1 MSQPTPSQALKGRRS
16 TLTRLVLMLLL
27 LLIGPLA
34 PRPASAQTGSISG
47 FVVDT
52 LGNRVSGATIR
63 AISGP
68 SAPAQT
74 TSAADGSYL
83 LSRLIGG
90 TYIFTVTRAG
100 FTGTTR
106 SFTVV
111 SGVSAR
117 LDFTIRSETT
127 QGGVVQGRVLQRG
140 TSTPVAG
147 ARVVLTGGA
156 GQVSQTAVTDEN
168 GTYQFSNLN
177 TGRVRLTVTRAGY
190 FDASRQITVTQGRTV
205 TADFDLRLR
214 ASQLASL
221 SGVVTDTNGTA
232 IRGAVVT
239 LSNGTSAGMSDTTDS
254 RGRYS
259 ITRIIPDT
267 YTVTVSASGFN
278 STTGT
283 AALDQGGASVLN
295 FSLTGIGA
303 STAGITGLV
312 VDGNGQPIIGARVTI
327 TGGPVTGRTSTT
339 DGNGQYQLLNL
350 PAGTYTLRVN
360 ATGFQ
365 SQTQTV
371 FTQVNTTS
379 QLDFTLT
386 EQVNQLFGS
395 IAGRVTRSDGTA
407 LPGVTVRVTA
417 GPSTGQVITTDDQG
431 NFSILDLPIGTYALT
446 FSRSGF
452 STRTITN
459 IEVFGN
465 TVTSIDDVALAAS
478 STGAVL
484 SGTVTDT
491 NGNPISSVLVRV
503 LQNNTVVASTTTGA
517 QGTYSF
523 SNLAAGTYVVQF
535 SKTGFTTAQ
544 VSGVAITTGD
554 SVTVNVQLTGSGT
567 GTGTIT
573 GLVVD
578 PLGRPVQGA
587 TISLNG
593 PSGTQTATT
602 DANGVFEFD
611 NLTPGST
618 YSLTVTASGFLTESR
633 QNITVAE
640 GDETNL
646 RIQLR
651 QDSTS
656 GGSLSGLIRAANG
669 VPIPGATVTIV
680 GGPAVGQSR
689 TTSSTGQFSFAG
701 LPGGAYTINV
711 SAAGFRPARL
721 TVNVRVGAGAFVTV
735 TLRR

>member
-1 MSQPTPSQALKGRRS
+1 MSQPTPSQASTSRRS
-16 TLTRLVLMLLL
+16 TLMRLLLMLLL

-34 PRPASAQTGSISG
+34 PRPASAQTGSVSG

-90 TYIFTVTRAG
+90 TYVFSVTRSG

-127 QGGVVQGRVLQRG
+127 QGGVIQGRVLQRG

-147 ARVVLTGGA
+147 ARVDLTGGA

-168 GTYQFSNLN
+168 GAYQFSNLN
-177 TGRVRLTVTRAGY
+177 TGRVRLVVTRAGY

-205 TADFDLRLR
+205 TADFQLRLR

-221 SGVVTDTNGTA
+221 SGTVTDTNGTA

-239 LSNGTSAGMSDTTDS
+239 LSGGTSTGMSDTTDS

-295 FSLTGIGA
+295 FSLTAIGA

-395 IAGRVTRSDGTA
+395 IAGKVTRSDGTP

-431 NFSILDLPIGTYALT
+431 NFSILELPVGTYALT

-478 STGAVL
+478 STGSVL

-503 LQNNTVVASTTTGA
+503 LQNNTVVASTTTGT

-523 SNLAAGTYVVQF
+523 NNLAAGTYVVQF

-544 VSGVAITTGD
+544 VSGVAITAGD

-578 PLGRPVQGA
+578 PLGRPVESA
-587 TISLNG
+587 TITLNG
-593 PSGTQTATT
+593 PSGTQTATS
-602 DANGVFEFD
+602 DANGTFEFD
-611 NLTPGST
+611 NLTPGTT
-618 YSLTVTASGFLTESR
+618 YSLTVTASGFLTEAR
-633 QNITVAE
+633 QNITVTE
-640 GDETNL
+640 DGETNL

-656 GGSLSGLIRAANG
+656 GGSLSGLVRAANG

-711 SAAGFRPARL
+711 SAAGFRPARVTL
-721 TVNVRVGAGAFVTV
+721 NVRVGAGAFVTV
-735 TLRR
+735 TLRQ